1 MRIYL
6 ACPAPAG
13 SRRGNRVTAQRW
25 RAILRGLGHR
35 VAIGEHWAGEACD
48 LMVALHARKSHP
60 SMAAYRAAHPRQP
73 LILCLTGTDLYHDLQ
88 TSAAARQSLEW
99 ADRIVVLHA
108 KAAADLPA
116 DGTGPAS
123 FQTCRHVRDKVRVIR
138 QSLPAPRIQAKT
150 SGSVFDVCVLGHLRD
165 EKDPLRAALALRFV
179 PQSVPIRVTHAGQ
192 ALTRRCADH
201 ARRLMEHE
209 PRYRWL
215 GEVPRGRARRILARS
230 HAMVMSSRMEGGA
243 NVVSE
248 AIVLGVPVLASYI
261 PGNVGLLGD
270 DWPAYYPVGDTR
282 ALAELIVRTATS
294 PDFQRDLRDR
304 LRLLAPLFHPDRERA
319 AWRNLLAE
327 LNSGGTP

>member
-25 RAILRGLGHR
+25 SAILRGLGHR
-35 VAIGEHWAGEACD
+35 VTIGDHWAGEPCD

-60 SMAAYRAAHPRQP
+60 SMAAYRAQHPRKP
-73 LILCLTGTDLYHDLQ
+73 LILCLTGTDLYHDLP
-88 TSAAARQSLEW
+88 TSAAARESIAW
-99 ADRIVVLHA
+99 ADRLVVLHA
-108 KAAADLPA
+108 KAADDLPA
-116 DGTGPAS
+116 GIHG
-123 FQTCRHVRDKVRVIR
+123 KIRVIR
-138 QSLPAPRIQAKT
+138 QSLPAPRTQPRKRRSA
-150 SGSVFDVCVLGHLRD
+150 FDVCVLGHLRD

-179 PQSVPIRVTHAGQ
+179 PRTVPIRVTHAGQ
-192 ALTRRCADH
+192 ALTRRCEEH

-215 GEVPRGRARRILARS
+215 GEVPRGRARAILARS
-230 HAMVMSSRMEGGA
+230 RAMVISSRMEGGA

-248 AIVLGVPVLASYI
+248 AIVLGVPVLASHI
-261 PGNVGLLGD
+261 PGNVGLLGE

-282 ALAELIVRTATS
+282 ALADLMVRAATA
-294 PDFQRDLRDR
+294 PDIQSDLRER
-304 LRLLAPLFHPDRERA
+304 LRRLAPLFHPDRERA

-327 LNSGGTP
+327 LC